1 MSTFIKRHDQVE
13 GPFTDAEIRQ
23 KLNQGLLTPQTP
35 AWRVGMPQWKTIAD
49 LLPPAPP
56 ATPPPLPKTG
66 ETPVSDAEFR
76 ESLRFVNSVF
86 TKLQPPP
93 VQPDATERLIHLG
106 NRFFGL
112 LDKRLGQTA
121 RTNHT
126 FYAYRVVTAAIQRIR
141 LDLLKGA
148 ALTAKGEEFVAL
160 AAAYLAMLAVLNWQR
175 RGMKVSGSVHFAPGA
190 PDNGLFFFAERSRNG
205 TLEVYSHDFLA
216 DMHQPL
222 LRPPQMFP
230 SLHGRA
236 YVLNS
241 LTLPSPEYLY
251 QYGVHLLQSPQAG
264 GNWPT
269 TQKVGGL
276 DEDFS
281 ASRGLLVND
290 LHQDCGLPKDDAA
303 MRKLSWWIVFPP
315 YGWDM
320 NDGQDY
326 NLMTVFDQIS
336 FQKVLPFEVAVD
348 YLRALLNS
356 QSIEIRNLAA
366 RCLMVYHVAPRHA
379 ADAGH
384 YQQAM
389 ASHDWDMARGSMAK
403 YQSQIEKVQPTEAW
417 HTQLDQ
423 ERRRWLEQTPPTLS
437 LRTVA
442 EKDPDYIALGQLPPE
457 RAAESLSLLEKLAH
471 RYPTDWVLKV
481 LHASLLMAAAD
492 PAGGE
497 ARLRQLIKDPPDC
510 CEGHSRLGTQL
521 KRQGRLA
528 ESMEVYEDE
537 VRRWPWNHRAV
548 DSCLWLVTEG
558 MTRF

>member
-1 MSTFIKRHDQVE
+1 MSTYVKRNDQVE
-13 GPFTDAEIRQ
+13 GPFTDAEMQQ
-23 KLNQGLLTPQTP
+23 KLSRGAITPQTP
-35 AWRVGMPQWKTIAD
+35 AWRVGMPQWKTVAD

-56 ATPPPLPKTG
+56 AVPPPSPKAPPAIPPPLSKTG
-66 ETPVSDAEFR
+66 ETRVSDAEFR

-93 VQPDATERLIHLG
+93 VQPDATERLIQLG

-112 LDKRLGQTA
+112 LEKRLGQTA
-121 RTNHT
+121 RANHT
-126 FYAYRVVTAAIQRIR
+126 FYAYRVVTAAVQRIR

-175 RGMKVSGSVHFAPGA
+175 RGLKVSGSVCFAPGA
-190 PDNGLFFFAERSRNG
+190 PANCLFFFAERARNG
-205 TLEVYSHDFLA
+205 ALEVYSHDFLA
-216 DMHQPL
+216 DMHRPL

-230 SLHGRA
+230 SIQGRA

-276 DEDFS
+276 DEDFQ
-281 ASRGLLVND
+281 ASRELLVND

-326 NLMTVFDQIS
+326 NLTAILILT
-336 FQKVLPFEVAVD
+336 LP
-348 YLRALLNS
+348 
-356 QSIEIRNLAA
+356 
-366 RCLMVYHVAPRHA
+366 
-379 ADAGH
+379 
-384 YQQAM
+384 
-389 ASHDWDMARGSMAK
+389 
-403 YQSQIEKVQPTEAW
+403 T
-417 HTQLDQ
+417 
-423 ERRRWLEQTPPTLS
+423 
-437 LRTVA
+437 
-442 EKDPDYIALGQLPPE
+442 
-457 RAAESLSLLEKLAH
+457 
-471 RYPTDWVLKV
+471 
-481 LHASLLMAAAD
+481 

-497 ARLRQLIKDPPDC
+497 I
-510 CEGHSRLGTQL
+510 
-521 KRQGRLA
+521 
-528 ESMEVYEDE
+528 
-537 VRRWPWNHRAV
+537 
-548 DSCLWLVTEG
+548 
-558 MTRF
+558 